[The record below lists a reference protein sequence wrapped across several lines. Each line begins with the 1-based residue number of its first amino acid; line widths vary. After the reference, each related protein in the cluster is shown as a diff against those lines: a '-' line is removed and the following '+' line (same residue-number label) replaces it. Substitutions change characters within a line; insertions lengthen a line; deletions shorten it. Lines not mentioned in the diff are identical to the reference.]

1 MLRCENIDKVFRQG
15 VKPVKAVSDVS
26 ITIAPGE
33 RVYIHGPSGA
43 GKSTFLHILGG
54 LSRPTEGKVFFG
66 EEDVYAMNDRTR
78 SKLRN
83 RKFGFIFQFYHLL
96 SELTVL
102 ENVMM
107 PAMISG
113 CRSKFEMKKKAED
126 LIDAVGMTP
135 RIKHRPGKLS
145 GGEIQRCAI
154 ARALINE
161 PEFLFCDEPTGNL
174 DSAMR
179 EDIYGI
185 IRKLSEVRKM
195 GVVLVSHQGVE
206 KDFFDTEYFMK
217 DGNVVTAGSLRDNSQ
232 EEDLVIDQYKKGQ
245 IWS

>member
-1 MLRCENIDKVFRQG
+1 MLRCEKIDKIFRQG
-15 VKPVKAVSDVS
+15 VKPVNAVSGAD
-26 ITIAPGE
+26 IAISAGE

-54 LSRPTEGKVFFG
+54 LSRPTKGRVFLGK
-66 EEDVYAMNDRTR
+66 EDVYGIGDRKR
-78 SKLRN
+78 SSLRN

-96 SELTVL
+96 PELTVL

-107 PAMISG
+107 PAMIKGGASKHDMRK
-113 CRSKFEMKKKAED
+113 RSED
-126 LIDAVGMTP
+126 LIGAVGMTH

-154 ARALINE
+154 ARALVNE

-179 EDIYGI
+179 DEIYGLI
-185 IRKLSEVRKM
+185 KKLSNVRKM
-195 GVVLVSHQGVE
+195 GVVLVSHQEVG
-206 KDFFDTEYFMK
+206 KDFFDTEYFME
-217 DGNVVTAGSLRDNSQ
+217 DGMIVKTSFSGQDRL
-232 EEDLVIDQYKKGQ
+232 EEAAVINKHAKGK
-245 IWS
+245 IWG